1 MVRKRVTYFP
11 VNRSAALR
19 GPYLTVVAIVALLS
33 VLVGLTL
40 V

>member
-11 VNRSAALR
+11 MNRSTSMR
-19 GPYLTVVAIVALLS
+19 GPYLAVVVIVSLLS